1 VLFLPVTVLI
11 RKFIVDKRR
20 EKGFWD
26 VDVDVLLLLVSF
38 FKTRVNSQKRQVDG
52 GRCICQLVELLQ
64 LNETKITKLYKP
76 LCSTTACA
84 GIFRV

>member
-1 VLFLPVTVLI
+1 MLFLPVTVLI

-52 GRCICQLVELLQ
+52 DAAEIKQ
-64 LNETKITKLYKP
+64 
-76 LCSTTACA
+76 
-84 GIFRV
+84 